1 MLFKRQVLEGI
12 AGGKVTLAFRRWK
25 RPQVRPG
32 TRIRTALG
40 AIRIGDVRLIQE
52 ASLKEDHALKA
63 GFDNLAALK
72 NDLREG
78 EDRQLYSVEIAGLE
92 EDVRALLRQDDKLD
106 EGEARSLVVRLERW
120 DRASQM
126 DGYHWRILTEIAGK
140 PGVPAAKIAELLK
153 IEKMR
158 FKRDVRK
165 LKELGL
171 TESLSVGYRLSPRG
185 EAFLAATRRW
195 LQEVAPS

>member
-12 AGGKVTLAFRRWK
+12 ARGKVTLAFRRWK

-32 TRIRTALG
+32 TRMRTALG

-106 EGEARSLVVRLERW
+106 AGRS
-120 DRASQM
+120 QITC
-126 DGYHWRILTEIAGK
+126 GQAGAMG
-140 PGVPAAKIAELLK
+140 PCQSNG
-153 IEKMR
+153 
-158 FKRDVRK
+158 
-165 LKELGL
+165 
-171 TESLSVGYRLSPRG
+171 RLSLANIDGDCRQAGRSCRQNRG
-185 EAFLAATRRW
+185 IAQDREDEVQAGRAQTEGTRPDGESVCRLPALA
-195 LQEVAPS
+195 